1 MKDVLH
7 KIGLFIKDLCSFKS
21 HHEQKRLEA
30 MAWLK
35 QFNEKQPSDA
45 ATSGKPHKEK

>member
-7 KIGLFIKDLCSFKS
+7 KIARFIKDLFSFKS

-30 MAWLK
+30 MALLK
-35 QFNEKQPSDA
+35 QFNEKHPSDA
-45 ATSGKPHKEK
+45 AMSGKPHKEK